1 MTYSHSQLL
10 ILFSASAHMHVHI
23 SNLAAQT
30 GASLFLQSNAPP
42 FPDYLRIP
50 TVNSSTA
57 HTFPNP
63 PWIYDKTEHL
73 TIPALTRKK
82 SITHIITEER
92 PDEEVKQYWEVVT
105 AVSAFDRWVFDWGM
119 LQQFLGGDKKEKV
132 EERVLGMLKMVK
144 REKLW
149 ILQRKS

>member
-1 MTYSHSQLL
+1 
-10 ILFSASAHMHVHI
+10 MHVHI

-50 TVNSSTA
+50 TVNSSNV
-57 HTFPNP
+57 HTFPSP

-73 TIPALTRKK
+73 TIPTLTSTK

-92 PDEEVKQYWEVVT
+92 PDEEVERHWEVV
-105 AVSAFDRWVFDWGM
+105 AGVAAFDKWVVDWRM
-119 LQQFLGGDKKEKV
+119 LQQLFGRDNNEKVETKPTV
-132 EERVLGMLKMVK
+132 EERVLGVLKMVK
-144 REKLW
+144 KEKLW
-149 ILQRKS
+149 VLQRKS